1 MRRFVFLCRT
11 PHAAAAAVTATAA
24 FAPSCRL
31 QTTYAHAPGE
41 SASSASSSSSS
52 AAAGSAEEGGKTSQ
66 HKAQGEEKPREG
78 TDALGAPAEAPKR
91 RNIVVLSNTT
101 KGVYIHPTNHIA
113 SWYWF
118 VTDFHKWFVGI
129 VFLFVGSQ
137 VLARYRVAKM
147 QTVVQAQLGE
157 NLLDQ
162 RTRDLLGDI
171 EVLRRKDPI
180 RLEQEANVF
189 HEQFWK
195 RRALSVSEARNEVR
209 KVELQRGI
217 MQGQARGTDMTEW
230 LGAKAKDDEEREVAR
245 RTQDY
250 IQGFHQHLKSRRLI

>member
-1 MRRFVFLCRT
+1 MRPFFFLCRT
-11 PHAAAAAVTATAA
+11 SRSTSSVVAAA
-24 FAPSCRL
+24 L
-31 QTTYAHAPGE
+31 
-41 SASSASSSSSS
+41 ASSNRFHATT
-52 AAAGSAEEGGKTSQ
+52 AQAAGSSSFSSFSTEEGKAKEEDNKQQQHEQKRTETGDKSQGK
-66 HKAQGEEKPREG
+66 A
-78 TDALGAPAEAPKR
+78 DALGAPAAAPRR
-91 RNIVVLSNTT
+91 RNIIVLSNTT

-137 VLARYRVAKM
+137 VLARYRVAKL

-171 EVLRRKDPI
+171 EGLRRKDPV
-180 RLEQEANVF
+180 RLEQEANVY
-189 HEQFWK
+189 HEQFWR
-195 RRALSVSEARNEVR
+195 RRAVAAAEARQEVR
-209 KVELQRGI
+209 KVELQRGL
-217 MQGQARGTDMTEW
+217 MQGEARGTDMTEW

-250 IQGFHQHLKSRRLI
+250 IQGFHQHLKSKRLI

>member
-1 MRRFVFLCRT
+1 MRRCVFFGRGLRT
-11 PHAAAAAVTATAA
+11 TTAAA
-24 FAPSCRL
+24 FALVDSFAPSFRM
-31 QTTYAHAPGE
+31 QSSYAQ
-41 SASSASSSSSS
+41 SAEGPASSSSSS
-52 AAAGSAEEGGKTSQ
+52 SEEENTSQ
-66 HKAQGEEKPREG
+66 EKEKTHAE
-78 TDALGAPAEAPKR
+78 TDALGAPRTPGKR

-101 KGVYIHPTNHIA
+101 KAVYIHPMNHIA

-118 VTDFHKWFVGI
+118 ITDFHKWFVGI

-137 VLARYRVAKM
+137 VLARYRISKL

-171 EVLRRKDPI
+171 EVLRRKDPV
-180 RLEQEANVF
+180 RLEQEANVY

-195 RRALSVSEARNEVR
+195 RRAIAVSESRNEVR
-209 KVELQRGI
+209 RVELQRG
-217 MQGQARGTDMTEW
+217 MLQGQARGTDMTEW

-250 IQGFHQHLKSRRLI
+250 IQGFHQHLKSKRLI

>member
-1 MRRFVFLCRT
+1 MRRLVLLSRSLRT
-11 PHAAAAAVTATAA
+11 GATAAAVVGSFAA
-24 FAPSCRL
+24 PFRGQA
-31 QTTYAHAPGE
+31 TYAQGVEE
-41 SASSASSSSSS
+41 STSASSS
-52 AAAGSAEEGGKTSQ
+52 GGDTPRE
-66 HKAQGEEKPREG
+66 KAQAKEKGENQKEEAQAK
-78 TDALGAPAEAPKR
+78 TDALGTPSATGKR

-101 KGVYIHPTNHIA
+101 KAVYIHPANHIA

-118 VTDFHKWFVGI
+118 ITDFHKWFVGI

-137 VLARYRVAKM
+137 LLARYRLSKLK
-147 QTVVQAQLGE
+147 TVVQAQLGE

-162 RTRDLLGDI
+162 RTRDLLSDI
-171 EVLRRKDPI
+171 EVLRRKDPL

-195 RRALSVSEARNEVR
+195 RRAIAVSESRNEVR
-209 KVELQRGI
+209 RVELQRG
-217 MQGQARGTDMTEW
+217 MLQGQARGTDMTEW

-250 IQGFHQHLKSRRLI
+250 IQGFHQHLKSKRLI